1 VPFSSLFPAT
11 TQWHSQDLV
20 VVAALEGEVWGGVFP
35 FHGKRIWGGGYAP
48 SSENFRI
55 FGVRMTCFGAFLA
68 LFLVTE

>member
-1 VPFSSLFPAT
+1 VE
-11 TQWHSQDLV
+11 
-20 VVAALEGEVWGGVFP
+20 ALEGWVWEGVSTPHGERVWGE
-35 FHGKRIWGGGYAP
+35 GYAP